1 MGGYSM
7 LAMGCSWGGL
17 QALNSIFSALP
28 ADLDIPIVIAQHRMA
43 QSADGLTLSLQKRT
57 TLHIADAIDK
67 EPIESGRIYFAPP
80 DYHLLVE
87 RGEFALSTD
96 EPVQF
101 ARPSIDV
108 LFESAADS
116 YADKLIAVI
125 LTGANEDGAAGLA
138 RVKSRGGLTI
148 VQDPSTAVRPEMPRA
163 AIAAAR
169 PQRVLPLDEIG
180 PFLGEIC
187 PRRRSSQGAGR

>member
-1 MGGYSM
+1 MGYEM
-7 LAMGCSWGGL
+7 LAIGCSWGGL
-17 QALNSIFSALP
+17 QALNTIFAALP
-28 ADLDIPIVIAQHRMA
+28 SDLDIPVVVAQHRMP
-43 QSADGLTLSLQKRT
+43 QSADGLTLSLQKHT
-57 TLHIADAIDK
+57 ALPIGDAYDK
-67 EPIESGRIYFAPP
+67 EPIERGHVYFAPP

-96 EPVQF
+96 EVVQF

-125 LTGANEDGAAGLA
+125 LTGANEDGAAGLV

-148 VQDPSTAVRPEMPRA
+148 VQDPSTAVRSEMPQA

-169 PQRVLPLDEIG
+169 PQRVLPLDAIG
-180 PFLGEIC
+180 PFLAEIC
-187 PRRRSSQGAGR
+187 PHRRSSTEARR

>member
-1 MGGYSM
+1 MGYS
-7 LAMGCSWGGL
+7 LLTIGCSWGGL
-17 QALNSIFSALP
+17 QAMNTIFESLP
-28 ADLDIPIVIAQHRMA
+28 DDIDIPIVIAQHRMA
-43 QSADGLTLSLQKRT
+43 QSADGLTLALQKRT
-57 TLHIADAIDK
+57 ALPISDANDK
-67 EPIESGRIYFAPP
+67 DPIEKGHIYFAPP

-87 RGEFALSTD
+87 PGSFALSTD
-96 EPVQF
+96 EVVQF

-148 VQDPSTAVRPEMPRA
+148 VQDPSTAVRPEMPQA

-169 PQRVLPLDEIG
+169 PQRVLPLDAIG
-180 PFLGEIC
+180 PFLGEIL
-187 PRRRSSQGAGR
+187 PRRRSSTGASR